1 MVELEG
7 AAGDRAALR
16 FGIRAKGGQSCQSLR
31 NTRGRCSTGHLGLEH
46 RRRSSGDGVR
56 SPQQVGG
63 IEALK
68 WGVGGS
74 VAKKRGLQR
83 NVPRNLRK

>member
-7 AAGDRAALR
+7 AAGDKAGLR

-31 NTRGRCSTGHLGLEH
+31 NTRGRCSTGHLGLEL
-46 RRRSSGDGVR
+46 RRRSIGGGVR

-68 WGVGGS
+68 WRVGG
-74 VAKKRGLQR
+74 VL
-83 NVPRNLRK
+83 LRREGCKGMS

>member
-7 AAGDRAALR
+7 VAGDKAALR

-68 WGVGGS
+68 WRVGG
-74 VAKKRGLQR
+74 VL
-83 NVPRNLRK
+83 LRREGCKGMS